1 MLMIPQGQGEAAPS
15 ALPPAEMIAAMMRYN
30 EELAKSGALLSL
42 DGLHPPSSGA
52 RVKFTGG
59 RPTVTDGPFAEAK
72 ETIGGYWIIRAASR
86 EEAIALAT
94 RCPAQDGDVI
104 EVRQIQELSDFPP
117 QELPPISDAL
127 KRVGRDD

>member
-1 MLMIPQGQGEAAPS
+1 M
-15 ALPPAEMIAAMMRYN
+15 N
-30 EELAKSGALLSL
+30 
-42 DGLHPPSSGA
+42 
-52 RVKFTGG
+52 FTGG

-72 ETIGGYWIIRAASR
+72 ETIGRYWIIQVASR

-127 KRVGRDD
+127 KKVGRDD